1 MKKTLLIIIA
11 LISFIFSCKKDKI
24 EIPLTDFAAIQARDT
39 LVAGTLF
46 GSSSYFTFKG
56 EEMGFDY
63 ELCAKFAEE
72 HDLELK
78 IVTATSEPDLIQ
90 MLINGEIDLAAYRI
104 TIKNELKDQLLY
116 ISNEYINNQVLVQR
130 ASKQMIN
137 NVVDLIGKEVYVLPG
152 TKYEERLI
160 NLNEE
165 IGGGI
170 TITKANDTLAI
181 DNLIEMVSTGAI
193 DYTVAE
199 NDVALLN
206 KTYFRNIDCKIAV
219 SFNQR
224 SAWAVP
230 TTSPIFQQT
239 INKWLAAKA
248 EKIHYSKLYN
258 KYFVRSKFFG
268 ERKIHIPK
276 GAISPYDKLF
286 KKYAERLGW
295 DWMLLAAVSY
305 SESKFDSSV
314 VSWAGARGVMQLMP
328 RTGRNFGLTDENISN
343 PEANID
349 AATKYLKM
357 LDRKYSKIADK
368 DERIKFILAS
378 YNAGDGHISDA
389 MALADKYGKN
399 PHIWYD
405 NVEQYMLLKSK
416 KEYYADP
423 LVKHGYFRGL
433 QTHRYVREVLE
444 KYEKYKKRK

>member
-1 MKKTLLIIIA
+1 MNKTLFLIILTSI
-11 LISFIFSCKKDKI
+11 FFSCKKEKI
-24 EIPLTDFAAIQARDT
+24 DTPLSDFEAIQARDT
-39 LVAGTLF
+39 LVAGTLY

-72 HDLELK
+72 QGLALK
-78 IVTATSEPDLIQ
+78 IVVAPSEPELIE
-90 MLINGEIDLAAYRI
+90 MLKTGEIDLAAYRI
-104 TIKNELKDQLLY
+104 TITNALKNEIRY

-130 ASKQMIN
+130 GSKEMISD
-137 NVVDLIGKEVYVLPG
+137 VVDLIGKEVVVLPG
-152 TKYEERLI
+152 TKYEERLH
-160 NLNEE
+160 NLNDE

-170 TITKANDTLAI
+170 IIKQANDTVSI
-181 DNLIEMVSTGAI
+181 DNLIEMVSNGTI
-193 DYTVAE
+193 QYTVAE

-206 KTYFRNIDCKIAV
+206 KTYFQNIDCKIPI

-230 TTSPIFQQT
+230 NTSPKFQET
-239 INKWLAAKA
+239 INKWLAIKA
-248 EKIHYSKLYN
+248 EKVFYSRLYD

-295 DWMLLAAVSY
+295 DWMMLAAVCY
-305 SESKFDSSV
+305 CESKFDSSV

-328 RTGRNFGLTDENISN
+328 RTARNYGLTETTVSN

-349 AATKYLKM
+349 AATRYIKS
-357 LDRKYSKIADK
+357 LDRNFRQITDK
-368 DERIKFILAS
+368 EERIKFILAS
-378 YNAGDGHISDA
+378 YNAGDGHITDA
-389 MALADKYGKN
+389 MALAEKYGKN
-399 PHIWYD
+399 THIWYD
-405 NVEQYMLLKSK
+405 NVEEYMLLKSR

-423 LVKHGYFRGL
+423 VVKHGYFRAQ
-433 QTHRYVREVLE
+433 QTYRYVRDVLG
-444 KYEKYKKRK
+444 KYEKYKRRK